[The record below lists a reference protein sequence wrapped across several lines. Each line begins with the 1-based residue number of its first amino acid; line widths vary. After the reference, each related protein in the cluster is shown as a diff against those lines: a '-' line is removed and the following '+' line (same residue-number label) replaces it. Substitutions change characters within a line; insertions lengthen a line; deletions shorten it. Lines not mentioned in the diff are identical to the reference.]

1 MAIVIAVFQ
10 KGRGTSETLK
20 DSQRAERYDEQSNRK
35 CLCESLF
42 LIPDLGF
49 LTRVSGNLLEARQQ
63 EQAGGW
69 RAGGGGRVMGT
80 IRRSNLMKERSLGRQ
95 DLLGRLGKRLDL

>member
-10 KGRGTSETLK
+10 RGRGTSETLK

-69 RAGGGGRVMGT
+69 RAGGGRVMGT

>member
-10 KGRGTSETLK
+10 RGRGTSETLK

-69 RAGGGGRVMGT
+69 RAGGGQGDGNNQKV
-80 IRRSNLMKERSLGRQ
+80 KPDERKITREAGLARQ
-95 DLLGRLGKRLDL
+95 AG